1 MLTSGA
7 RWSGRQPHDG
17 HRDQPWEDAS
27 PRSCLFFFHPFLSVH
42 LLQSLCRS
50 RNSEKNSLRHKAR
63 GLASWGHGV
72 HPSAS
77 RTLSSHPRA
86 GKGSEVHARACTLS
100 PRGLCTVCSFCQN
113 ACPHT
118 PTCSAEQAS
127 QTPPQRGFCE
137 PALGLLTPPPPDPL
151 LPLLGTRQDWT
162 VSQGSGCS
170 YFPVLPHRG
179 QEAEHQH
186 LVEYALNG

>member
-7 RWSGRQPHDG
+7 RWSGWQSHDG
-17 HRDQPWEDAS
+17 HRGQPWEDVS

-42 LLQSLCRS
+42 LVQSLCRS

-63 GLASWGHGV
+63 GLVSWGHGV

-77 RTLSSHPRA
+77 WTLSSHPRA
-86 GKGSEVHARACTLS
+86 GKGSEVHTRAFTLS

-127 QTPPQRGFCE
+127 LKHHPREASVNLLSGSSPPRHQIHCFHFLARGMTGQFHRDLDA
-137 PALGLLTPPPPDPL
+137 PT
-151 LPLLGTRQDWT
+151 
-162 VSQGSGCS
+162 
-170 YFPVLPHRG
+170 FPSFLIGDRR
-179 QEAEHQH
+179 
-186 LVEYALNG
+186 LSTSTS